1 MQRSELNKR
10 LTAFIKADQA
20 AAAAVNGLERGLI
33 TFEECLRLLADA
45 EHAAGIRAASP
56 CSNCKYFSV
65 CGDLDRSEPC
75 KGKAAND

>member
-20 AAAAVNGLERGLI
+20 AAAAVNALERGLI

-45 EHAAGIRAASP
+45 EHAAGIRAA
-56 CSNCKYFSV
+56 KG
-65 CGDLDRSEPC
+65 GD
-75 KGKAAND
+75 NV